1 MRVLVYKLTCLY
13 ACVRAY
19 VRVFVCVRVYVRAC
33 VCACVRVRV
42 RVYSSRA
49 RCMDVL
55 FEQKQ
60 KGTWQRTLLER
71 RPTISNQVVTQRK
84 IL

>member
-1 MRVLVYKLTCLY
+1 MR
-13 ACVRAY
+13 ACVRMF
-19 VRVFVCVRVYVRAC
+19 VCSFVFVCMCVRVYVRAC
-33 VCACVRVRV
+33 VCLCVRV